1 MNLKK
6 TVRRNRAINNDDV
19 NITPVMNLFLVLI
32 PFLLL
37 TAVFVRIAVLELSLP
52 SLSQAKNSQAAKP
65 QKPVIVILLAI
76 TENGFEMKAP
86 GVKIAPIPRRNGRF
100 QFKLLRRDLK
110 ALKKKYPDTEDITIQ
125 PDEAVLYDTIV
136 KVMDACRESGF
147 PNIAI
152 SG

>member
-6 TVRRNRAINNDDV
+6 TVRRHRAGDDDV

-52 SLSQAKNSQAAKP
+52 SLSQAKNSQANKP

-76 TENGFEMKAP
+76 TGKGFEMKAP
-86 GVKIAPIPRRNGRF
+86 GVHFAPIPRRKGRF
-100 QFKLLRRDLK
+100 QYKLLRRDLK
-110 ALKKKYPDTEDITIQ
+110 ALKKKYPDTEEITIQ
-125 PDEAVLYDTIV
+125 PDENVLYDSIV

>member
-6 TVRRNRAINNDDV
+6 ASRRDRGTGDDV
-19 NITPVMNLFLVLI
+19 NITPVMNLFLVLV

-52 SLSQAKNSQAAKP
+52 SLSQQSQAAPKP
-65 QKPVIVILLAI
+65 DKPIVIILLAI
-76 TENGFEMKAP
+76 NKDGFELKAP
-86 GVKIAPIPRRNGRF
+86 AMKFQPIPLKNESY
-100 QFKLLRRDLK
+100 QFDVLRKNLERIK
-110 ALKKKYPDTEDITIQ
+110 ARYPDTEEITIQ
-125 PDEAVLYDTIV
+125 PGDDVLYEIIV

-147 PNIAI
+147 PNISI

>member
-6 TVRRNRAINNDDV
+6 SVRRNHVGNDDV

-52 SLSQAKNSQAAKP
+52 SLSQAKNSQATKP

-76 TENGFEMKAP
+76 TEKGFEMKAP
-86 GVKIAPIPRRNGRF
+86 GVNFAPIPRRKGQF
-100 QFKLLRRDLK
+100 QYKRLRRDLK

-125 PDEAVLYDTIV
+125 PDENVLYDSII

>member
-6 TVRRNRAINNDDV
+6 TVGRHRSPADDV
-19 NITPVMNLFLVLI
+19 NITPVMNLFLVLV

-52 SLSQAKNSQAAKP
+52 SLSQKSQKPQADP
-65 QKPVIVILLAI
+65 QKPVVVILLAI
-76 TENGFEMKAP
+76 TQKGFELKVPAMRFE
-86 GVKIAPIPRRNGRF
+86 PIPLKEDEYQFDQLRRNLDKIKQR
-100 QFKLLRRDLK
+100 
-110 ALKKKYPDTEDITIQ
+110 YPETEEITIQ
-125 PDEAVLYDTIV
+125 PADDVLYEIIV
-136 KVMDACRESGF
+136 KVMDACREAGF